1 MIIMTKKIK
10 NNGVDDDVEI
20 YVEVDNNFVID
31 NNVDIDND
39 NDNDNVVVSDHD
51 NDNDLDGE
59 YSEEDIVES
68 DLVSGS
74 KKRHARSKKTKDNN
88 FICAADNEFT
98 MMHGPGDFSS
108 LSCNDFNDKITVEND
123 KAKYKKKKKNLFF
136 IFFINLKKNKF
147 R

>member
-1 MIIMTKKIK
+1 LGKINISPPPPFWK
-10 NNGVDDDVEI
+10 EGKSFANI
-20 YVEVDNNFVID
+20 FVIA
-31 NNVDIDND
+31 NNVDIDNDND

-51 NDNDLDGE
+51 NYNDLDGE
-59 YSEEDIVES
+59 YSEEDILES

-74 KKRHARSKKTKDNN
+74 KKRHARSKKTKDSN

-108 LSCNDFNDKITVEND
+108 LSCNDFNDEITVENN
-123 KAKYKKKKKNLFF
+123 KAEYKKN
-136 IFFINLKKNKF
+136 